1 MRSRR
6 LPADREKFPL
16 SLPTTPRFEICQTS
30 GQKNFPLTHYYT
42 RRRAKWPG
50 SQPGN
55 KKAAN
60 LFQDLL
66 LSLSAGGRL
75 VFCLKHGEGRAAL
88 HAVRPLITH
97 QQRRAGLSTA
107 AHFICAVYLAV
118 DRLGWLCYL
127 PDKWEVTTLATECK
141 TAFQEWRKIP

>member
-6 LPADREKFPL
+6 LPAGREKFPL

-75 VFCLKHGEGRAAL
+75 VFCLEHGEGRAAL
-88 HAVRPLITH
+88 LAARPFDYPSAKAGGAVNGGVYAPFILPLTGS
-97 QQRRAGLSTA
+97 AGFAISPINGNCSIFLQTVSVVSPNLL
-107 AHFICAVYLAV
+107 FS
-118 DRLGWLCYL
+118 
-127 PDKWEVTTLATECK
+127 
-141 TAFQEWRKIP
+141 

>member
-6 LPADREKFPL
+6 LPVGRKKFPL
-16 SLPTTPRFEICQTS
+16 SLPTPPRFEICQTS

-42 RRRAKWPG
+42 RRGAKWPG
-50 SQPGN
+50 SQTGS

-88 HAVRPLITH
+88 LAVRPLITH

-107 AHFICAVYLAV
+107 ARNAPFILPLTGSAGFAISPIKENCYNTTACP
-118 DRLGWLCYL
+118 LG
-127 PDKWEVTTLATECK
+127 
-141 TAFQEWRKIP
+141 